1 MQVNCPHCE
10 KQLKLSGKIKESIE
24 KLGPGQKIKVKCVY
38 CTKPFGLDAHSVDIT
53 AVPKD
58 IRRKKTQEILAPR
71 AGSLRPPAPPDVSW
85 LADGVF
91 EDQEIVEDIPKAL
104 VLMPDTPDK
113 ENIIEAAK
121 AFGYQVET
129 ASSAEEAVNKMQFV
143 NYSSVF
149 LHSAYE
155 PGGVKSGIFHRYMQ
169 NMKMSRR
176 RLIFYVLIGEEFQ
189 TLYDL
194 QALSHSVNLVVNDA
208 EISHIVT
215 ILRKA
220 IPEYEILFGP
230 LMEELRIAGKD

>member
-1 MQVNCPHCE
+1 MQVNCPNCG

-24 KLGPGQKIKVKCVY
+24 KLDPGQKIKVKCVY

-104 VLMPDTPDK
+104 VLMPEIPARDVVVK
-113 ENIIEAAK
+113 SAVE
-121 AFGYQVET
+121 FGYQVEQPT
-129 ASSAEEAVNKMQFV
+129 DVMEAIEKMRFV
-143 NYSSVF
+143 NYAAVF
-149 LHSAYE
+149 LHSGYE
-155 PGGVKSGIFHRYMQ
+155 PAGVLSGKFHAYMR
-169 NMKMSRR
+169 NMNMARR
-176 RLIFYVLIGEEFQ
+176 RYTIYVLLGDEFE

-194 QALSHSVNLVVNDA
+194 QAMAYSANLVVNDRDLN
-208 EISHIVT
+208 HIGVVLKK
-215 ILRKA
+215 I
-220 IPEYEILFGP
+220 IPEYEALFGP
-230 LMEELRIAGKD
+230 LMEELRVSGK